1 MYQLYIPMVV
11 WRETTKIIIENM
23 FGLSLVILHTG
34 WWLKL
39 IITKSIRTRSC
50 FTKKNL
56 RDLKSLIQSYTHS
69 FLLPASRFLDRFYRT
84 YQPHPGKILGLVDP
98 VASPSQRI
106 PIIPRHRLPQR
117 EHQSHLRWNR
127 KTHRANYPGT
137 RTPKSEIC
145 NRSIIQTPFFWGF
158 CVGFRK

>member
-1 MYQLYIPMVV
+1 MGYH
-11 WRETTKIIIENM
+11 W
-23 FGLSLVILHTG
+23 LSYTLVGDLNLLSPKAFALDHV
-34 WWLKL
+34 
-39 IITKSIRTRSC
+39 SQ
-50 FTKKNL
+50 KNL

-145 NRSIIQTPFFWGF
+145 NRSIIQKPFFWGGS
-158 CVGFRK
+158 VLDSESNMYII